1 MKKVFSIILCGV
13 AVAGFTSCGN
23 EEEDIFDE
31 SSALRTNHAVATYSE
46 LLTSAEN
53 GWVME
58 YFANEEEPGY
68 PMLMKFDK
76 SGAVTI
82 AAKNHYSNNDVYSTE
97 ESLYEVIADYGPVL
111 TFNSY
116 NTLFHIF
123 STPDDIPDTPIEES
137 DETGLGHEGDY
148 EFVIYEADADHFYM
162 KGKKRGYEINMYKL
176 PADQPWDTYYDK
188 LDEIKAQMFSSQV
201 QTLWMTVGDERYT
214 ITDMLDGL
222 FSFVPE
228 GGDPISQTVT
238 IPYIVRLDGTVHLC
252 TPFEGENENFSVQ
265 DFRVMEDAGPLAC
278 VDEGQTA
285 SISGPTA
292 AEQIQNT
299 SLNWIFDTS
308 VGDDGSIVNM
318 GGNIASA
325 YAAAVEGAAGR
336 NMTLDWLFTYDNI
349 TSTPALRFNLTN
361 ASGSV
366 LTALFYIEWT
376 ADNGQISLV
385 ADGSG
390 DSNSV
395 PYANAIPALRDFLM
409 SLVATYSVEVN
420 SVLMPDTLRL
430 VNVDNQNDYFV
441 ITKPAN

>member
-13 AVAGFTSCGN
+13 VVAGFTSCGN

-82 AAKNHYSNNDVYSTE
+82 AAKNHYSNNNVYSTE
-97 ESLYEVIADYGPVL
+97 ESLYEVIADNGPVL
-111 TFNSY
+111 TFNSN
-116 NTLFHIF
+116 NTLFHVF
-123 STPDDIPDTPIEES
+123 SDPADILDTEE
-137 DETGLGHEGDY
+137 DELGRGHEGDY
-148 EFVIYEADADHFYM
+148 EFVIYEGDADHFYM

-176 PADQPWDTYYDK
+176 PADQAWDTYYDK

-252 TPFEGENENFSVQ
+252 SAFEGENENLSLQNFKVA
-265 DFRVMEDAGPLAC
+265 EAGSSLNC
-278 VDEGQTA
+278 IDEGQTA
-285 SISGPTA
+285 SIIGPTA
-292 AEQIQNT
+292 AEQIQNS
-299 SLNWIFDTS
+299 SLEWVFDAS
-308 VGDDGSIVNM
+308 DM
-318 GGNIASA
+318 GGAV
-325 YAAAVEGAAGR
+325 AAAYSAAEAGAAGLGYS
-336 NMTLDWLFTYDNI
+336 LDWIFTFDAI
-349 TSTPALRFNLTN
+349 TEQQALRFNLTG
-361 ASGSV
+361 ASGNV
-366 LTALFYIEWT
+366 LTAMYYLSWEE
-376 ADNGQISLV
+376 N
-385 ADGSG
+385 ADGG
-390 DSNSV
+390 MTLKADG
-395 PYANAIPALRDFLM
+395 ANFYL
-409 SLVATYSVEVN
+409 
-420 SVLMPDTLRL
+420 
-430 VNVDNQNDYFV
+430 Q
-441 ITKPAN
+441 

>member
-13 AVAGFTSCGN
+13 VVAGFTSCGN

-82 AAKNHYSNNDVYSTE
+82 AAKNHYSNNNVYSTE
-97 ESLYEVIADYGPVL
+97 ESLYEVIADNGPVL
-111 TFNSY
+111 TFNSN
-116 NTLFHIF
+116 NTLFHVF
-123 STPDDIPDTPIEES
+123 SDPADILDTEE
-137 DETGLGHEGDY
+137 DELGRGHEGDY
-148 EFVIYEADADHFYM
+148 EFVIYEGDADHFYM

-176 PADQPWDTYYDK
+176 PADQAWDTYYDK

-252 TPFEGENENFSVQ
+252 SAFEGENENLSLQNFKVA
-265 DFRVMEDAGPLAC
+265 EAGSSLNC
-278 VDEGQTA
+278 IDEGQTA
-285 SISGPTA
+285 SIIGPTA
-292 AEQIQNT
+292 AEQIQNS
-299 SLNWIFDTS
+299 SLEWVFDAS
-308 VGDDGSIVNM
+308 DM
-318 GGNIASA
+318 GGAV
-325 YAAAVEGAAGR
+325 AAAYSAAEAGAAGLGYS
-336 NMTLDWLFTYDNI
+336 LDWIFTFDAI
-349 TSTPALRFNLTN
+349 TEQQALRFNLTG
-361 ASGSV
+361 ASGNV
-366 LTALFYIEWT
+366 LTAMYYLSWEE
-376 ADNGQISLV
+376 N
-385 ADGSG
+385 ADGGMTLKADGAG

-395 PYANAIPALRDFLM
+395 PYSNAIPALKDFLM
-409 SLVATYSVEVN
+409 ALASSYTVEVN
-420 SVLMPDTLRL
+420 SVLMPERLRFISKSST
-430 VNVDNQNDYFV
+430 DNYFV
-441 ITKPAN
+441 LTKPAED

>member
-162 KGKKRGYEINMYKL
+162 KL
-176 PADQPWDTYYDK
+176 
-188 LDEIKAQMFSSQV
+188 
-201 QTLWMTVGDERYT
+201 
-214 ITDMLDGL
+214 
-222 FSFVPE
+222 
-228 GGDPISQTVT
+228 
-238 IPYIVRLDGTVHLC
+238 
-252 TPFEGENENFSVQ
+252 
-265 DFRVMEDAGPLAC
+265 
-278 VDEGQTA
+278 
-285 SISGPTA
+285 
-292 AEQIQNT
+292 
-299 SLNWIFDTS
+299 
-308 VGDDGSIVNM
+308 
-318 GGNIASA
+318 
-325 YAAAVEGAAGR
+325 
-336 NMTLDWLFTYDNI
+336 
-349 TSTPALRFNLTN
+349 
-361 ASGSV
+361 
-366 LTALFYIEWT
+366 
-376 ADNGQISLV
+376 
-385 ADGSG
+385 
-390 DSNSV
+390 
-395 PYANAIPALRDFLM
+395 
-409 SLVATYSVEVN
+409 
-420 SVLMPDTLRL
+420 
-430 VNVDNQNDYFV
+430 
-441 ITKPAN
+441 

>member
-176 PADQPWDTYYDK
+176 PADQPWDTYYDQI
-188 LDEIKAQMFSSQV
+188 DAVKAQLFSSQV
-201 QTLWMTVGDERYT
+201 QTLWLTVGEERYS
-214 ITDMLDGL
+214 ITGMSEGL
-222 FSFVPE
+222 MNFVPE
-228 GGDPISQTVT
+228 GGDAISQTET
-238 IPYIVRLDGTVHLC
+238 TPFIVRLDGTVHLC

>member
-1 MKKVFSIILCGV
+1 MKKVFSIIICGAV
-13 AVAGFTSCGN
+13 VAGFSSCKH
-23 EEEDIFDE
+23 EEDDIFNE

-58 YFANEEEPGY
+58 YFANDEEPGY
-68 PMLMKFDK
+68 PMLVKFDAN
-76 SGAVTI
+76 GAVTI
-82 AAKNHYSNNDVYSTE
+82 AAKNHYSSNDVYATE
-97 ESLYEVIADYGPVL
+97 ESLYEVIADNGPVL
-111 TFNSY
+111 SFNSY

-123 STPDDIPDTPIEES
+123 ADPADIPDTGTPENPD

-148 EFVIYEADADHFYM
+148 EFVIYEGDEDHFRM
-162 KGKKRGYEINMYKL
+162 KGKKHGLEINMYKL

-252 TPFEGENENFSVQ
+252 SAFEGENENLSLQNFKVA
-265 DFRVMEDAGPLAC
+265 EAGSSLNC
-278 VDEGQTA
+278 IDEGQTA
-285 SISGPTA
+285 SIIGPTA
-292 AEQIQNT
+292 AEQIQNS
-299 SLNWIFDTS
+299 SLEWVFDAS
-308 VGDDGSIVNM
+308 DM
-318 GGNIASA
+318 GGAV
-325 YAAAVEGAAGR
+325 AAAYSAAEAGAAGLGYS
-336 NMTLDWLFTYDNI
+336 LDWIFTFDAI
-349 TSTPALRFNLTN
+349 TEQQALRFNLTD
-361 ASGSV
+361 ASGNV
-366 LTALFYIEWT
+366 LTAMYYLSWEEN
-376 ADNGQISLV
+376 ADGGMTLK

-395 PYANAIPALRDFLM
+395 PYSNAIPALKDFLM
-409 SLVATYSVEVN
+409 ALASSYTVEVN
-420 SVLMPDTLRL
+420 SVLMPERLRFISKSST
-430 VNVDNQNDYFV
+430 DNYFV
-441 ITKPAN
+441 LTKPVEE